1 MGTKA
6 RDLGPLLSAV
16 ATELRMLS
24 AERNLGVRALA
35 ERAGMPHPTVSKS
48 LNGLRMIDVEELGKM
63 STALGSSPDG
73 VIARAVARL
82 QADGISLLDLI
93 PGTPSNVTSIAKT
106 RNVRGPVQDDVRA
119 VASERT
125 DEDETDEGY
134 DG

>member
-1 MGTKA
+1 
-6 RDLGPLLSAV
+6 
-16 ATELRMLS
+16 
-24 AERNLGVRALA
+24 
-35 ERAGMPHPTVSKS
+35 MPHPTVSKS